1 MYAVTTAVSELAAS
15 GKIDARKP
23 LWAAEIK
30 EDDKKKDDA
39 KKLRSLQLTERDV
52 D

>member
-23 LWAAEIK
+23 LWAAETK
-30 EDDKKKDDA
+30 END
-39 KKLRSLQLTERDV
+39 TEKG
-52 D
+52 